1 MNKFL
6 LLSGFVAC
14 VNLRAQPTLT
24 NANMVPSIGE
34 TYTYYVADSLAN
46 PGGSGANITWDF
58 SALKGY
64 AVPTET
70 VYIVNPAVTPQGP
83 VYFTNSQF
91 ADTSAGKNITYYT
104 ANSNEMINK
113 GYVFVNPY
121 TGSSVI
127 EWDINDEKIMQFPF
141 TYNTS
146 FNDTYSGT
154 LHYTVLGTPLTAA
167 ISGSVNVQGDGH
179 GTLMLPFSVTLNNV
193 LRVVTTENASAN
205 IPGFGPVSIS
215 STIYSFYE
223 PGTSKY
229 PILRIINS
237 TLNGTQNNVAY
248 CMYPLHPGAS
258 ITENSAFKNISLFPN
273 PANQNAQ
280 LRFYSPNNQTA
291 QVLLKNMLGQN
302 VTTVFNGTLNAGN
315 NTFNIDTEQ
324 LKSGIYFIVIEN
336 SESSETVKLQVN

>member
-6 LLSGFVAC
+6 LFLGLITGIS
-14 VNLRAQPTLT
+14 LQAQPTLT

-58 SALKGY
+58 STLKGY

-70 VYIVNPAVTPQGP
+70 IYIVNPALTPQGP
-83 VYFTNSQF
+83 VYFGSSQF

-141 TYNTS
+141 TYSTS
-146 FNDTYSGT
+146 FNDNYSGT

-179 GTLMLPFSVTLNNV
+179 GTLMLPFSVTLSNV

-205 IPGFGPVSIS
+205 IPGFGPVNIS

-237 TLNGTQNNVAY
+237 TLNGTQSNMAY
-248 CMYPLHPGAS
+248 CKYPLNAGAS
-258 ITENSAFKNISLFPN
+258 VTENGAFHNISLFPN
-273 PANQNAQ
+273 PANQHTQ
-280 LRFYSPNNQTA
+280 LSFYSSKSNTA
-291 QVLLKNMLGQN
+291 HILLKNILGQK
-302 VTTVFNGTLNAGN
+302 VSTVFSGTLNAGN
-315 NTFNIDTEQ
+315 NTFTIETEQ
-324 LKSGIYFIVIEN
+324 LKSGIYFITIEN
-336 SESSETVKLQVN
+336 SESLKTIKLRIE